1 MLPRDLKPE
10 HFSAYPP
17 EAKRVS
23 TSYMGTFQRL
33 PLSFLPSLL
42 REVADYDFRFP
53 AERRSLERELKNL
66 SSLSDSQLED
76 WFRGFAAIQV
86 SRQLENS
93 NWAGSPAQFVEQ
105 LSSYLWTT
113 HQLDRFRAAADDYA
127 GRLQAAVIPEP
138 PVIPRLGISVI
149 GQGVESFR
157 DPLFRK
163 LRPHGAY
170 FTHVKPANG
179 IKVLLDSMAARAKQ
193 HPAPY
198 AHWYI
203 DGGEPATSDPVIT
216 STSYKSL
223 EPVRTSLLR
232 KIQAETQRPGMGPD
246 TLRSF
251 LARLLPSDVG
261 MGAAGEPVLERFQL
275 KLLTEGSGTQIFST
289 SFAQWAAREA
299 LRRAQPLTLLVRFAP
314 RQRQRPMNE
323 LLSGKVENP
332 EPDPVGSLIDGD
344 MGAYYNWVNQQRLPG
359 AENSSFLAWF
369 EGHNEAVVIGPSV
382 PRGTE
387 SDSEMG
393 LDQLLQW
400 QG

>member
-1 MLPRDLKPE
+1 VLPRDLKPE

-193 HPAPY
+193 HPVPY

-232 KIQAETQRPGMGPD
+232 KIQAETQRPGMGPE